1 MDKYIGISDFYCEA
15 VAQDESVVV
24 FFNLKD
30 LLKYTSEIVLYSFT
44 ARNLI
49 KFYPKYIAKNG

>member
-1 MDKYIGISDFYCEA
+1 MDRYIGISDFYCEE
-15 VAQDESVVV
+15 VAQDEPVVV

-30 LLKYTSEIVLYSFT
+30 LLKYIRKVALYNFT